1 VTLFSEYVVPP
12 LAKRASGRWVAV
24 NDAAD
29 FERAAG
35 AAASVEDVGR
45 ALALAVMARLSSGW

>member
-1 VTLFSEYVVPP
+1 VPP

-24 NDAAD
+24 NDAAG

-45 ALALAVMARLSSGW
+45 ALALAEMARVSSGW